1 MSLKNLKSLWL
12 EADEM
17 DKSDGMQAYL
27 RYHEVM
33 KTIAAHYSVPLKA
46 VIAAFV
52 ALSPNSDYHGNLR
65 SLVSMLEARRQG
77 FSYEDAIVSTYNA
90 CRARAALYLTG
101 TDFLDHAKGLKTRA
115 FYQNILEPT
124 KRGPVTVDGH
134 MYHAWAGTT
143 GGMRDAKVTRRVY
156 AQISHEISRLAAES
170 DVYPHQAQAILW
182 FARKRI
188 LSVLYDSQM
197 ALFDRDVG
205 YQKTVF
211 KLEEIRPY
219 GVEDDYPNP
228 GTDTVGT
235 RESATPR
242 SRKRPQLDLPFPS

>member
-1 MSLKNLKSLWL
+1 VYSNLKRLYSQ
-12 EADEM
+12 ADEM
-17 DKSDGMQAYL
+17 DISDGLQAYQ
-27 RYHEVM
+27 RYHDLM
-33 KTIAAHYSVPLKA
+33 KTIAAHFNMPLKRTT
-46 VIAAFV
+46 AAFV
-52 ALSPNSDYHGNLR
+52 ALSPNSDYLGNLR
-65 SLVSMLEARRQG
+65 SLVSMLEAGRQG
-77 FSYEDAIVSTYNA
+77 LPYDSAIVSTYNA
-90 CRARAALYLTG
+90 CRARANLYLTG
-101 TDFLDHAKGLKTRA
+101 TPFLDHAKGLKTRA
-115 FYQNILEPT
+115 FYQNILEPKT
-124 KRGPVTVDGH
+124 AGPVTVDGH

-156 AQISHEISRLAAES
+156 AQISHEISRLAAEN

-205 YQKTVF
+205 YQKTAF

-219 GVEDDYPNP
+219 GVEDDYPNL

-242 SRKRPQLDLPFPS
+242 SRKRPQLDLPFSS